1 MAQASASQIFK
12 NFLLMMAGGGL
23 GAVGGAGGGFGGGGI
38 GGVLAGAAGAAA
50 GDPAGDFIARQYPR
64 EFAPKPT
71 HDFTVNWID
80 REDADNNSQG
90 HANMGIIQDA
100 GRMQTLDEHNRAIRQ
115 FLRPG
120 MNPQQQRQALMM
132 GLEAEKR
139 LPQFWNESSD
149 RLPFSVSSSAVD
161 GIRIAPDGRVEV
173 KWHSSPTW
181 YTFKQYPDT
190 YQASLA
196 AQELLKSDSI
206 GRAVMPYQRHGK
218 ELVFKNK
225 QYEYSKWNR
234 PNYDP
239 SMA

>member
-1 MAQASASQIFK
+1 MASSNSSQILK
-12 NFLLMMAGGGL
+12 NLLAMLAGGGL
-23 GAVGGAGGGFGGGGI
+23 GAVGGGFGGGGI

-64 EFAPKPT
+64 EFAPEPYHNFNVTWVDSPT
-71 HDFTVNWID
+71 AN
-80 REDADNNSQG
+80 ENAEG

-100 GRMQTLDEHNRAIRQ
+100 GRMQTLEEHNRAIRQ

-120 MNPQQQRQALMM
+120 MTPQEQRQAIHR
-132 GLEAEKR
+132 GLEAEKSM
-139 LPQFWNESSD
+139 PQYWNESRD
-149 RLPFSVSSSAVD
+149 RRPFSVSSSAVD

-196 AQELLKSDSI
+196 AQKLLKSKSI
-206 GRAVMPYQRHGK
+206 GRAVYPVVSRNMSNTDLG
-218 ELVFKNK
+218 
-225 QYEYSKWNR
+225 SWNR
-234 PNYDP
+234 DNYDP
-239 SMA
+239 AFAKA